1 MARRFIR
8 PRLVDLSGNVLRDG
22 WLRVLDPDTAAEV
35 DVFAT
40 SAGGSALTQPLT
52 TDVRGEV
59 ECWLDAGTSVDLEW
73 SDSGATKIAATG
85 RTVSFDTFTEF
96 VDADPVAVANT
107 HAALPDL
114 ATSGHPA
121 AAISG
126 LGGAATLNVG
136 TAAGTVA
143 AGDDSRIT
151 GAVPKSTVTTAG
163 DLIYGTGSAA
173 VSRLGIGSPGQV
185 LTAGASAPE
194 WAAAS
199 SGSGLSLIG
208 TASEWFDVAPG
219 MIRLAFVE
227 PVLTPGANKT
237 IYMGP
242 YHVAGPLTLGGGV
255 FKVQAVTG
263 TANVRFAVISMDTST
278 WQPSAVVKDLGEL
291 TYTSAGEKTVT
302 FANVT
307 VGAGWYF
314 VGVRTDSASL
324 AFSGMRMAPVSGW
337 RGQQNGYLTYTH
349 LTKSETYGAWAS
361 TPTAWDTV
369 VAGSTTGIW
378 GATHVLDWRLGA

>member
-1 MARRFIR
+1 MAY
-8 PRLVDLSGNVLRDG
+8 PSSLDELTDG
-22 WLRVLDPDTAAEV
+22 VPSDVAAPTTAMDDATYPHDDHHRALAVAVEAVEAELGTDP
-35 DVFAT
+35 
-40 SAGGSALTQPLT
+40 
-52 TDVRGEV
+52 
-59 ECWLDAGTSVDLEW
+59 
-73 SDSGATKIAATG
+73 SGASA
-85 RTVSFDTFTEF
+85 
-96 VDADPVAVANT
+96 
-107 HAALPDL
+107 
-114 ATSGHPA
+114 
-121 AAISG
+121 
-126 LGGAATLNVG
+126 
-136 TAAGTVA
+136 TVA
-143 AGDDSRIT
+143 ARFT
-151 GAVPKSTVTTAG
+151 ATETVANAAVPKSTVTTAG

-208 TASEWFDVAPG
+208 TAVEWFDVAPG

-263 TANVRFAVISMDTST
+263 TANVRFAVISMNTST

-337 RGQQNGYLTYTH
+337 RGQQDGYLTYTH
-349 LTKSETYGAWAS
+349 LTKSETYGPWAS

-369 VAGSTTGIW
+369 VAGSTAGIW